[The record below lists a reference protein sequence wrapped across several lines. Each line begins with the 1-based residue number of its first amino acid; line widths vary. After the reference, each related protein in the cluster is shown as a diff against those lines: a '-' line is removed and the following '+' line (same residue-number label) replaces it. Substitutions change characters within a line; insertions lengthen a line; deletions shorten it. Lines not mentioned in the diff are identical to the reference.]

1 MPPKR
6 KNKKTAA
13 VHDKDLEP
21 TSDAEQQAPV
31 AAAAKRKRSSVGEF
45 WKVAGDADDTLPS
58 AKSKAAKTAGKSK
71 PRTKVLAAVNE
82 DESEEDELIAAS
94 STPLQFKNK
103 LVEGSEDEL
112 VSEGPP
118 RVIAKKP
125 KPAPVA
131 KKGKAAKQKAPPTAA
146 VPDIPVENV
155 KKKQKVIAAVAASA
169 SPDAMVSPPAPKPA
183 KKRPAAKPAGPIPGP
198 VAVPPVQQSRKK
210 APAEPT
216 SDVTKAAAAVAAAAA
231 GPLSIAQAA
240 EDDDGVASASE
251 LDDAEADG
259 VALPAMLPREPLL
272 AGEWVSRA
280 QHEKLRVAIQQLEA
294 RYELLKQTGVRDAE
308 ASLVE
313 YKRTAEARIEACE
326 AHNTSLQRE
335 TKALRSQLATAQK
348 AHTQLETRLVD
359 VQKEVRDARATLAER
374 DAALKASEE
383 AAARAAGAAVE
394 TKESAEVKRLK
405 DALEKAGAENKALSE
420 EVDAQKGKAKQT
432 AARLT
437 AQNERLTAQAAE
449 IQRLQVNDEY
459 LITVERMVR
468 MFEEL
473 TGVTIQTVKDVR
485 RPVPVDSDDEES
497 NLDVDQEV
505 AKEVPA
511 IWFQCKQTGRN
522 GALDYNLYTPT
533 DAATSTTTAASTSGS
548 AIYECEPV
556 SRTAR
561 DGRTAGELPDFLPG
575 PITFQRKMCSMFFW
589 RACDF
594 LNKVD

>member
-6 KNKKTAA
+6 KTKKAAA
-13 VHDKDLEP
+13 VHDADREA
-21 TSDAEQQAPV
+21 TSDAEQLAPV
-31 AAAAKRKRSSVGEF
+31 AAAGKRKRTSVSEL
-45 WKVAGDADDTLPS
+45 WKVAGDAEDMQPM
-58 AKSKAAKTAGKSK
+58 AKSKTAKTAGKSK
-71 PRTKVLAAVNE
+71 PRKKVLAAVNE

-94 STPLQFKNK
+94 STPLQLKNQI
-103 LVEGSEDEL
+103 VDESEDEL
-112 VSEGPP
+112 TSEAPP
-118 RVIAKKP
+118 RTIAKKP
-125 KPAPVA
+125 RPTPAA
-131 KKGKAAKQKAPPTAA
+131 KKGKAAKKNEPPPTAA
-146 VPDIPVENV
+146 APDVPVGNV
-155 KKKQKVIAAVAASA
+155 KKKQKMVAAAAVPV
-169 SPDAMVSPPAPKPA
+169 SPDVVVSSPAPKPV
-183 KKRPAAKPAGPIPGP
+183 KKRPAAKPA
-198 VAVPPVQQSRKK
+198 VPSPEPLAESPVQQSRKK
-210 APAEPT
+210 APAK
-216 SDVTKAAAAVAAAAA
+216 SVSNVTKAAAAVAA
-231 GPLSIAQAA
+231 GPAIVAQAA
-240 EDDDGVASASE
+240 EDDISAAAGSE
-251 LDDAEADG
+251 SDDADVNGA
-259 VALPAMLPREPLL
+259 ALPIMPPL
-272 AGEWVSRA
+272 ASEWVSRA
-280 QHEKLRVAIQQLEA
+280 QHDKLRVAIQQLEA
-294 RYELLKQTGVRDAE
+294 RYEQLKQTGVKDAE
-308 ASLVE
+308 ASLAE

-326 AHNTSLQRE
+326 AHNATLQRDAA
-335 TKALRSQLATAQK
+335 ALRSQLATAQK
-348 AHTQLETRLVD
+348 AHTQLETRLADAQTEVKD
-359 VQKEVRDARATLAER
+359 VRVALAER
-374 DAALKASEE
+374 DAALEVSEQ

-394 TKESAEVKRLK
+394 KKASAEVKHFK
-405 DALEKAGAENKALSE
+405 DALEKAANEKKALSG
-420 EVDAQKGKAKQT
+420 EVDALKAKVKQA

-437 AQNERLTAQAAE
+437 AQDERLTAQATE

-485 RPVPVDSDDEES
+485 RPVPADSDDEES
-497 NLDVDQEV
+497 NADAEQEA

-533 DAATSTTTAASTSGS
+533 DAAMSTTTAASTSGS

>member
-6 KNKKTAA
+6 KTKKAAA
-13 VHDKDLEP
+13 VHDADLEA
-21 TSDAEQQAPV
+21 TSDAEQLAPV
-31 AAAAKRKRSSVGEF
+31 AAAGKRKRTSVSEF
-45 WKVAGDADDTLPS
+45 WKVAGDAEDMQPT
-58 AKSKAAKTAGKSK
+58 AKSKTAKTAGKSK
-71 PRTKVLAAVNE
+71 PRKKVLAAVNE
-82 DESEEDELIAAS
+82 DESEEDELVAAS
-94 STPLQFKNK
+94 STPLQFKNRI
-103 LVEGSEDEL
+103 VDESEDEL
-112 VSEGPP
+112 ISEAPP
-118 RVIAKKP
+118 RTIARKP
-125 KPAPVA
+125 RPAPAA
-131 KKGKAAKQKAPPTAA
+131 KKGKAAKQNEPPPTAA
-146 VPDIPVENV
+146 APDVPVGNV
-155 KKKQKVIAAVAASA
+155 KKKQKVIAAAAVPV
-169 SPDAMVSPPAPKPA
+169 SPDVVMSSPAPKPA
-183 KKRPAAKPAGPIPGP
+183 KKRPAAKPAAPSPEP
-198 VAVPPVQQSRKK
+198 LAESPVQQSRKK
-210 APAEPT
+210 APAKLA
-216 SDVTKAAAAVAAAAA
+216 SNLTKAAAAVTA
-231 GPLSIAQAA
+231 GPASVAQAA
-240 EDDDGVASASE
+240 EDDVSAAAASE
-251 LDDAEADG
+251 FDDADVNGA
-259 VALPAMLPREPLL
+259 ALPIMLPREPPL

-294 RYELLKQTGVRDAE
+294 RYEQLKQTGVKDAE
-308 ASLVE
+308 ASLAE

-326 AHNTSLQRE
+326 AHNATLQRDAS
-335 TKALRSQLATAQK
+335 ALRTQLATAQK
-348 AHTQLETRLVD
+348 AHTQLETRLADAQTEVKD
-359 VQKEVRDARATLAER
+359 VRAALAER
-374 DAALKASEE
+374 DAALKVSEE

-394 TKESAEVKRLK
+394 KKASAEVKRFQ
-405 DALEKAGAENKALSE
+405 DALEKAANEKKALSAE
-420 EVDAQKGKAKQT
+420 MDALKAKVKQA

-437 AQNERLTAQAAE
+437 AQDERLTAQATE

-485 RPVPVDSDDEES
+485 RPVPADSDDEES
-497 NLDVDQEV
+497 NADAEQEA

-548 AIYECEPV
+548 VIYECEPV

-575 PITFQRKMCSMFFW
+575 PITFQRKMCTMFFW